1 MIGVYDIVIVGGTAG
16 GLSVAV
22 SSLRSGLDRIRIV
35 ESGQAVVFPELVGER
50 ELDIGYG
57 EPVVSV
63 EALGAS
69 GAAGAAGAGYGGGA
83 AGAAGAGYGGGAA
96 GAGGAGYGGG
106 AGPGDGHG
114 PEEDGSRDGGT
125 EDPAPEDP
133 APEDLVVVNTSKSSY
148 RTRVCLI
155 ADRRTAEDWRP
166 PIPVEVTDRVHVDEV
181 PVGPEDDVMIV
192 GYTDHAVEYT
202 ATACAAGARVVLAA
216 GGMDPTLL
224 SPAGDHMLRRLER
237 ERRATLL
244 YRAVPEHIG
253 DVGGY
258 PMAYFGDRRTPDL
271 QFDHV
276 VFASLRRTLTPAEVG
291 CTPEALATGRV
302 WFLGEPEAPGSS
314 SAPSPGSSAGGARRA
329 DPAVRDKDS
338 SAPSPGASAGGESSS
353 GPAGSGPTAADP
365 GLGPVPTAPGHRIG
379 VAIAEHCFPELDLAP
394 PAPSIV
400 RRDRH
405 QGAIAELRA
414 EHYNAVI
421 THFEPAHSD
430 LWVLRVR
437 PDRGDTAYLAGQYAS
452 LGLGFWERRSDEAED
467 RDLDA
472 RWDKLIRRSYSIS
485 SRILDQ
491 HGYLAD
497 AHRSDELEFYIVLV
511 RPDGHNVPAL
521 TPRLALKRPGD
532 RIYLGPKVAGRYT
545 LASVTDPAAT
555 VVFLGTGT
563 GEAPHNSMVV
573 ELLRKGHMGPV
584 VSAVSVRQW
593 ADLGYLEQHRALEA
607 RYPNYHYLPLPTRE
621 PDVAKRYLQ
630 DVLRGGE
637 LSSELGVALDPSTA
651 HVFCCGNPAM
661 IGLPTET
668 TDGLVYPEPEG
679 VVAVLERMGFVL
691 DRRGR
696 PGNIH
701 YEEYW

>member
-35 ESGQAVVFPELVGER
+35 ESGHAVVFPELVGES

-63 EALGAS
+63 EALS
-69 GAAGAAGAGYGGGA
+69 AG
-83 AGAAGAGYGGGAA
+83 
-96 GAGGAGYGGG
+96 GAGGAGYGG
-106 AGPGDGHG
+106 AVGPGDGYG
-114 PEEDGSRDGGT
+114 PEEDGSRGGGT
-125 EDPAPEDP
+125 EDPVPEN
-133 APEDLVVVNTSKSSY
+133 LVVVNTSKSSY

-155 ADRRTAEDWRP
+155 ADRRTAEDWQP

-202 ATACAAGARVVLAA
+202 ATACAAGARAVLAA

-224 SPAGDHMLRRLER
+224 SPAGDNMLRRLER

-276 VFASLRRTLTPAEVG
+276 IFASLRRTLTPAEVG

-302 WFLGEPEAPGSS
+302 WFLGEPETPGPS
-314 SAPSPGSSAGGARRA
+314 SAPSPG
-329 DPAVRDKDS
+329 P
-338 SAPSPGASAGGESSS
+338 SAGGETSS
-353 GPAGSGPTAADP
+353 GPAGSGQSAADP
-365 GLGPVPTAPGHRIG
+365 GPVPIPIAPGHRIG

-430 LWVLRVR
+430 LWVLRVT

-485 SRILDQ
+485 SRILDE

-511 RPDGHNVPAL
+511 RPDGANVSAL

-545 LASVTDPAAT
+545 LAAVTDPAAT

-621 PDVAKRYLQ
+621 PDVEKRYLQ

-637 LSSELGVALDPSTA
+637 LSSEFGVALDPSAA

-668 TDGLVYPEPEG
+668 PDGLVYPEPEG

-691 DRRGR
+691 DRRGH

>member
-35 ESGQAVVFPELVGER
+35 ESGHAVVFPELVGES

-63 EALGAS
+63 EALS
-69 GAAGAAGAGYGGGA
+69 D
-83 AGAAGAGYGGGAA
+83 
-96 GAGGAGYGGG
+96 
-106 AGPGDGHG
+106 GD
-114 PEEDGSRDGGT
+114 D
-125 EDPAPEDP
+125 DPADG
-133 APEDLVVVNTSKSSY
+133 LVVVNTSKSSY

-216 GGMDPTLL
+216 GGMDPTKL
-224 SPAGDHMLRRLER
+224 SPAGDNMLRRLER

-244 YRAVPEHIG
+244 YRAVPEYIG

-276 VFASLRRTLTPAEVG
+276 IFASLRRTLTPDEVG

-302 WFLGEPEAPGSS
+302 WFLGEPEAPGEPGDG
-314 SAPSPGSSAGGARRA
+314 SAEESGAGVTGSRTAGLPAPGSI
-329 DPAVRDKDS
+329 PI
-338 SAPSPGASAGGESSS
+338 
-353 GPAGSGPTAADP
+353 
-365 GLGPVPTAPGHRIG
+365 APGHRIG

-400 RRDRH
+400 RRVRH
-405 QGAIAELRA
+405 RGAMAELRD
-414 EHYNAVI
+414 EHYNAAI

-437 PDRGDTAYLAGQYAS
+437 PDRGDTSYVAGQYAS
-452 LGLGFWERRSDEAED
+452 LGLGFWEPRSDDAED
-467 RDLDA
+467 RDLDD

-485 SRILDQ
+485 SRILDE

-511 RPDGHNVPAL
+511 RPDGHNVSAL
-521 TPRLALKRPGD
+521 TPRLALKQPDD

-545 LASVTDPAAT
+545 LAAVTDPTAA

-593 ADLGYLEQHRALEA
+593 ADLGYLEQHRTLEA

-630 DVLRGGE
+630 DVLRRGE
-637 LSSELGVALDPSTA
+637 LSSELGIALDPETA

-661 IGLPTET
+661 IGLPAET
-668 TDGLVYPEPEG
+668 PDGPVYPEPEG

-691 DRRGR
+691 DRRNR